1 MSMYDL
7 IQSILWAV
15 LTALAGF
22 VTHRVIPVVKNKL
35 VYQQNAK
42 VQQTEEMAFNFA
54 KNIVVPLAVNAT
66 LGSLEKRKL
75 AVRKLSDKLAE
86 FNIVLP
92 ESTKVAL
99 TERAYQLYK
108 ANGGDIHKF
117 EDKVEDVNNSDNPQG
132 DTDTPE
138 DSDTGYQQ
146 PPIYDP
152 NK

>member
-42 VQQTEEMAFNFA
+42 VQQKEEMAFNFA

-92 ESTKVAL
+92 ESAKAAL

-117 EDKVEDVNNSDNPQG
+117 EDNVEDSDNNSQG
-132 DTDTPE
+132 NTSTPE
-138 DSDTGYQQ
+138 DSDNSYQQ
-146 PPIYDP
+146 PPIYNP